1 MKKKRRKGREGR
13 LALLTM
19 EMIRIR
25 TGKKMQPKTKRKRK
39 NLLCQMI
46 SNWAT

>member
-13 LALLTM
+13 PALPTM

-25 TGKKMQPKTKRKRK
+25 MAKKM
-39 NLLCQMI
+39 
-46 SNWAT
+46 